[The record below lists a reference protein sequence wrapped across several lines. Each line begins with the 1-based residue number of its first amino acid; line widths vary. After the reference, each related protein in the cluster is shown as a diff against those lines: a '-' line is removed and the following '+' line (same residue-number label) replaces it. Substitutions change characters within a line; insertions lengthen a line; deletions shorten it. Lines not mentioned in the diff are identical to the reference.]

1 MKKSILIIL
10 LLIIVLMSFVFTGI
24 SEIVTESANI
34 KKNDLE
40 NSESFVV
47 ENVKLVQTI
56 NSIITGRIYY
66 NQPLIKSYS
75 QNEIDYELNMY
86 EFDENRVMTKWY
98 RILLNSDKSTS
109 ISNRSRV
116 DILDLRSGYSDYTKG
131 KSLLLSP
138 EQSKKLILCI
148 EELIN

>member
-1 MKKSILIIL
+1 
-10 LLIIVLMSFVFTGI
+10 MSFVFTGI